1 MLRMHGHIFA
11 GDGAACACC
20 TLTDKRAMSDP
31 TGTLPLRKML
41 KGTLRLR
48 WQKLRILA
56 KQIIMDHD
64 LLQLNAAGLM
74 PVKVPAVNNGGTK
87 IQAFQRWFDNGL
99 NTIVLGGDGSVM
111 RPMLNAAYA
120 QGVSFAAKQLGRRV
134 MSGDAQHKMD
144 LMFQLAVTEL
154 QGIIEAV
161 SQQAAREVAAGL
173 VLNKSAKQIV
183 AAVQAI
189 IDSVG
194 VVRTSA
200 MVDVLVISEFNQ
212 AALDCYEAAKIK
224 QVGIVAE
231 AKAKAKATTDAF
243 GSRIGRKIAPGIRT
257 IQRIKKQEKAVEAL
271 GNVNVVTAGDDD
283 VCPICEDIADNGPYS
298 INEARSLIPAH
309 PHCRCAFVPVGDG
322 LFDRSSAME
331 LSA

>member
-20 TLTDKRAMSDP
+20 SLTDKRAMSDP
-31 TGTLPLRKML
+31 TGTLRLRSRL

-56 KQIIMDHD
+56 KQIIIDHD

-74 PVKVPAVNNGGTK
+74 PVKQPAVNNGGTK

-111 RPMLNAAYA
+111 RPMLNQAYMM
-120 QGVSFAAKQLGRRV
+120 GVSFAAGQLGRRV

-144 LMFQLAVTEL
+144 LIFQLAVTEL
-154 QGIIEAV
+154 QGVIEAV

-173 VLNKSAKQIV
+173 VLNQSAKQIV

-189 IDSVG
+189 IDNVG
-194 VVRTSA
+194 IVRTA
-200 MVDVLVISEFNQ
+200 ALVDVIVISEFNQ
-212 AALDCYEAAKIK
+212 AALDSYEAAKVK
-224 QVGIVAE
+224 QVGIIAE
-231 AKAKAKATTDAF
+231 AKAKAKVGDAF
-243 GSRIGRKIAPGIRT
+243 GSRISRKVAPSTRT
-257 IQRIKKQEKAVEAL
+257 IQRIKKQERQVEAL
-271 GNVNVVTAGDDD
+271 GNVNVLTAGDDD
-283 VCPICEDIADNGPYS
+283 VCPICEDIADNGPYT

-309 PHCRCAFVPVGDG
+309 PHCRCTFTPVGDG
-322 LFDRSSAME
+322 ILDGVA
-331 LSA
+331 A